1 MDAVIRGLVIYLTL
15 LILFGATGKRTV
27 TRAST
32 FDFVL
37 LLIVAERRS
46 RRCWARISRS
56 LAPRCSLALSSA
68 DRLANCVSFS
78 FPRADRIAES
88 APVVLVH
95 EGVPM
100 EDRMRKA
107 HINTEGSSMQR
118 DTRTARTHGPD
129 PLRDPGEVRRY
140 QRPAVERGLLTT
152 APAIDERPS
161 TPAGRR
167 WPMGLKQTGS
177 YACMVSLGGG
187 RAAVPL
193 PP

>member
-1 MDAVIRGLVIYLTL
+1 MPQKPGNMP
-15 LILFGATGKRTV
+15 GG
-27 TRAST
+27 
-32 FDFVL
+32 
-37 LLIVAERRS
+37 
-46 RRCWARISRS
+46 
-56 LAPRCSLALSSA
+56 
-68 DRLANCVSFS
+68 
-78 FPRADRIAES
+78 FPRADRIAER

-100 EDRMRKA
+100 EDRMRSTHQHGGIRHA
-107 HINTEGSSMQR
+107 ARHSHGS
-118 DTRTARTHGPD
+118 DAWTRSVTRS
-129 PLRDPGEVRRY
+129 GEVRRY

-152 APAIDERPS
+152 APAVDERPS